1 MDEAERPGQLVATDA
16 GPLIHLDEVGSLDL
30 LGDFSKV
37 LVPDAVWSE
46 VSKHRPSALTH
57 TDVSLHRTEVEPT
70 LPERLLEIFQ
80 SFSLHTGEVQAFQIS
95 LSIPADLLLTDDT
108 AARLA
113 GKHLGLTVHGT
124 IGILLR
130 SIRRGQRTPE
140 QIAATLRSLPTE
152 STLHLKASLLDEVI
166 RAVESNPPGNP

>member
-1 MDEAERPGQLVATDA
+1 MDEIERPELIVVSDA

-30 LGDFSKV
+30 LGDFDKV

-46 VSKHRPSALTH
+46 VLKHRPSALTH
-57 TDVSLHRTEVEPT
+57 TDVLLHRTEVESV
-70 LPERLLEIFQ
+70 LPERLLEIAQ
-80 SFSLHTGEVQAFQIS
+80 SFSLHTGELQALQIA
-95 LSIPADLLLTDDT
+95 LSNTVDLLLTDDT

-113 GKHLGLTVHGT
+113 GKHLGLSVHGT

-130 SIRRGQRTPE
+130 SVRRGLRTPE

-166 RAVESNPPGNP
+166 RAVESHLPGNP